1 MLAGLE
7 VKGRA
12 PKTGY
17 DRSEFGQRW
26 KDLNRNGCDERNDV
40 LRRDLTKITTRH
52 GTRGC
57 VVIKGTLRDPYTG
70 DTIRFRKAEA
80 SAVQIDHVV
89 SLSDA
94 WQKGA
99 QQWTAEQREEFAN
112 SFLNLRAV
120 SGSANAAKGDGDAAT
135 WLPPNKA
142 ARCEYVAWQVIVKA
156 TFELWVTQA
165 EHDAMARVLADCPD
179 QPVVERVTAPL
190 GGSEGDPESPTPTP
204 TPTQEPTP
212 APAAD
217 GDTDPRFGSCKDATA
232 GGYGPHVRGV
242 DPEYDWYPD
251 GDADG
256 IVCE

>member
-1 MLAGLE
+1 
-7 VKGRA
+7 
-12 PKTGY
+12 
-17 DRSEFGQRW
+17 
-26 KDLNRNGCDERNDV
+26 
-40 LRRDLTKITTRH
+40 KITTRH

-165 EHDAMARVLADCPD
+165 EHDAMARVLSGCTGDYAPDEADFTPSDPD
-179 QPVVERVTAPL
+179 PSTDE
-190 GGSEGDPESPTPTP
+190 
-204 TPTQEPTP
+204 P
-212 APAAD
+212 APKPKPKKTTPPA
-217 GDTDPRFGSCKDATA
+217 
-232 GGYGPHVRGV
+232 
-242 DPEYDWYPD
+242 PERTQPP
-251 GDADG
+251 APKKTTK
-256 IVCE
+256 